1 MKLKNAKKSRDT
13 AALNTAS
20 NQADLLKCMCV
31 YRHGQGEHEGKAGR
45 GDGCVES
52 SPLSVEVVA

>member
-1 MKLKNAKKSRDT
+1 MQKKSRDT